1 MIYELDGVA
10 PEIGEGAWVAPNA
23 VLIGKVVLEP
33 GANVW
38 WGSVLRGDNE
48 EIRIGAGSNVQDG
61 CVMHTDMGF
70 PLTIGPDCT
79 IGHKAMVHGCIIERG
94 VLIGMQAIVMNG
106 AHVGAGSLVGAGALV
121 KERMR
126 IPPGSLAVGSP
137 CKIARSLEDTVQE
150 ALLEAAAHYR
160 RNAQR
165 FARGLK
171 RLD

>member
-10 PEIGEGAWVAPNA
+10 PEIGEGAWVAPTA

-79 IGHKAMVHGCIIERG
+79 IGHKAMVHGCTIDRG
-94 VLIGMQAIVMNG
+94 TLIGMQAIVMNG

-121 KERMR
+121 KERMQ
-126 IPPGSLAVGSP
+126 IPPGSLAVGAP
-137 CKIARSLEDTVQE
+137 CKIARTLEATVQE
-150 ALLEAAAHYR
+150 TLLEAAAHYR
-160 RNAQR
+160 RIAQR
-165 FARGLK
+165 YARGLK